1 MASRWSQY
9 PRPNSRASHD
19 VGSAPDSPR
28 PGAAASGRSRQEY
41 ISTPPPWSEPPPLD
55 DNCAKYILSV
65 MVMFLRQTSPDGPP
79 LLPANRGMDANFR
92 DFENHIGFPKKE
104 EEPQS
109 QSRSN
114 ISTPD
119 PVVQP
124 ELRPRPS
131 STSITSTTMSVGG
144 ISIASVIPIKSG
156 NTVYEK
162 THISQIQSQY
172 ALHELIAKFAGRIIF
187 HISATNWKV
196 VFYRLRTKIHFL
208 ASQSDETPDT
218 IDLQVLGYCVLD
230 RSRLTQILT
239 GMS

>member
-1 MASRWSQY
+1 MASRWTHY

-28 PGAAASGRSRQEY
+28 PGASTSGRSRQEY
-41 ISTPPPWSEPPPLD
+41 VSTPPPWSEPPALD

-65 MVMFLRQTSPDGPP
+65 MVMFLRQTTPEGTP

-92 DFENHIGFPKKE
+92 DFENQIGYLKRD
-104 EEPQS
+104 EEPQP
-109 QSRSN
+109 QSR
-114 ISTPD
+114 STPD
-119 PVVQP
+119 PP
-124 ELRPRPS
+124 ELRARPS
-131 STSITSTTMSVGG
+131 STSISSATMSIGGYSTGG
-144 ISIASVIPIKSG
+144 ISMGSVIPIRTG

-162 THISQIQSQY
+162 THVSQIQSQY
-172 ALHELIAKFAGRIIF
+172 ALHELIAKFAGRAIF

-208 ASQSDETPDT
+208 ASHSDEAPDT
-218 IDLQVLGYCVLD
+218 IDLQVLGHCVLD